1 MLRPLKWLVA
11 LFFLAFVATY
21 FRSKYKNHHNAT
33 FLHLKLKE
41 EIWNGWLLP
50 QLKFRTK
57 FRYIAVDLLLHSAS
71 FSEALLYIVAI
82 FFGLLFILYSFLLSR
97 QPFDLLMPVVRA
109 KNLVEA
115 TSKMDGDGQT
125 WFQSGSSVF
134 RAFAFA
140 RSLSFDRQR
149 LGVVP
154 ITFCQQS
161 SVECY
166 QTLLISPD
174 LG

>member
-1 MLRPLKWLVA
+1 
-11 LFFLAFVATY
+11 
-21 FRSKYKNHHNAT
+21 
-33 FLHLKLKE
+33 
-41 EIWNGWLLP
+41 
-50 QLKFRTK
+50 
-57 FRYIAVDLLLHSAS
+57 
-71 FSEALLYIVAI
+71 
-82 FFGLLFILYSFLLSR
+82 
-97 QPFDLLMPVVRA
+97 MPVVRA

-174 LG
+174 LGQSGYQHDWPQRLHRGLP

>member
-1 MLRPLKWLVA
+1 MSSFLEAILNLVD
-11 LFFLAFVATY
+11 FFRCLI
-21 FRSKYKNHHNAT
+21 H
-33 FLHLKLKE
+33 
-41 EIWNGWLLP
+41 
-50 QLKFRTK
+50 
-57 FRYIAVDLLLHSAS
+57 
-71 FSEALLYIVAI
+71 FS
-82 FFGLLFILYSFLLSR
+82 LLFHSFR

-125 WFQSGSSVF
+125 WFQSGSSMF
-134 RAFAFA
+134 RAFTFA

-174 LG
+174 LGKSGYQHDWPQRLHRGLP